1 MDFRFLLSEYLAF
14 DSVHLEARWTKFSK
28 AFGIPNQIIK
38 TIMMLYKDTK
48 AIVRSLDNDTDPF
61 EAYSK
66 VIYLSH
72 FSSYYVCLD
81 YVLQTSL
88 NIHNE
93 IGFKIKNLGSEDI
106 LQCTLLMLT
115 TLIVLGQLFQAER
128 LLHLLEISAVN
139 IDIIPPPR
147 NLWGQN
153 YFTKWP
159 LLGAYHFF
167 VYQGAILEM
176 RQYYQLTKI
185 IGFYIPRGDFSGVTF
200 IFCLLFI
207 INCHILFILLFVCL
221 SVMVQLNPV
230 CSVFQLFA
238 VI

>member
-139 IDIIPPPR
+139 IDIIPPP
-147 NLWGQN
+147 
-153 YFTKWP
+153 P
-159 LLGAYHFF
+159 PESVGAK
-167 VYQGAILEM
+167 L
-176 RQYYQLTKI
+176 
-185 IGFYIPRGDFSGVTF
+185 FYKV
-200 IFCLLFI
+200 
-207 INCHILFILLFVCL
+207 
-221 SVMVQLNPV
+221 
-230 CSVFQLFA
+230 A
-238 VI
+238 VIRSISLFRISRGNS